1 MIDNNSLT
9 ADYFSKIQI
18 LGTEIDGYVLSNGTA
33 CLGERGTAR
42 FLGFSTHSVLDR
54 LASNLWAKEL
64 EPFIPK
70 DFSWSQTLV
79 KVTANCPNKG
89 SNISVYNVKTIN
101 AIARAYSR
109 AYLQGKLRKNQ
120 IHIGVHCATLRDAVA
135 DVGLEQM
142 IYDSCGYKP
151 KESFS
156 QRVES
161 SYLNAIDIIQELGF
175 TCSLPNDIAT
185 KKDILKF
192 LKIPQSTLNS
202 FLRKH
207 KDEIKPIILETNLIH
222 AISSKA
228 HKMYGYSLDD
238 IVKIT
243 LGMDTERGIE
253 VKRKLFGHIGTFIKT
268 KIKGEIEWR
277 EILSKVFEGLDLH
290 YNYTIGNY
298 RVDFFIPDFFGFGLC
313 LECNGYCHRSYDPQE
328 EDNREKFIT
337 ERYALVRFHHKISL
351 ENLINGILKAKPKK
365 VSTLYDI
372 EQLVW

>member
-1 MIDNNSLT
+1 M
-9 ADYFSKIQI
+9 AD
-18 LGTEIDGYVLSNGTA
+18 A
-33 CLGERGTAR
+33 A
-42 FLGFSTHSVLDR
+42 
-54 LASNLWAKEL
+54 
-64 EPFIPK
+64 
-70 DFSWSQTLV
+70 
-79 KVTANCPNKG
+79 
-89 SNISVYNVKTIN
+89 
-101 AIARAYSR
+101 
-109 AYLQGKLRKNQ
+109 
-120 IHIGVHCATLRDAVA
+120 
-135 DVGLEQM
+135 LEQI

-207 KDEIKPIILETNLIH
+207 RDEIKPIILEKDKIIFIN
-222 AISSKA
+222 SKA
-228 HKMYGYSLDD
+228 YRMYGYSLDD

-243 LGMDTERGIE
+243 LGMDTEKGIE
-253 VKRKLFGHIGTFIKT
+253 VKRKFFGNIGTFIKT

-277 EILSKVFEGLDLH
+277 ETLSKVFEGFDLH

-351 ENLINGILKAKPKK
+351 ENLVNGILKAKPKK